1 MLVLTRK
8 KNQSIVIGGKGNPG
22 TGEIEVVILDI
33 SGETVRL
40 GVRGPRE
47 IAVYRKELY
56 EAIREENIRAAR
68 AAGEMPTDLGGL
80 LIADLELPREID

>member
-8 KNQSIVIGGKGNPG
+8 KSQSIIIGGKDSLGDG
-22 TGEIEVVILDI
+22 KIEVVILDV

-40 GVRGPRE
+40 GIRGPRE

-68 AAGEMPTDLGGL
+68 AAGDLPPGVDAL
-80 LIADLELPREID
+80 LTTDLELPGDKD

>member
-8 KNQSIVIGGKGNPG
+8 KNQSIVIGGQGSPG
-22 TGEIEVVILDI
+22 DGKIEVIILDI

-40 GVRGPRE
+40 GIRGPRE

-68 AAGEMPTDLGGL
+68 ATGALPGDLNGL
-80 LIADLELPREID
+80 LPDGQGLPENGD

>member
-8 KNQSIVIGGKGNPG
+8 KNQSIIIGGKASPG
-22 TGEIEVVILDI
+22 DGKIEVVILDI

-40 GVRGPRE
+40 GISGPRE

-56 EAIREENIRAAR
+56 EAIAEENIRAAR
-68 AAGEMPTDLGGL
+68 AAGDLPPGL
-80 LIADLELPREID
+80 DDILPAALELPADKD

>member
-1 MLVLTRK
+1 MLILTRK
-8 KNQSIVIGGKGNPG
+8 TNQSIIIGGKGSPG

-40 GVRGPRE
+40 GIIGPRE

-56 EAIREENIRAAR
+56 EAIREENIRAVR
-68 AAGEMPTDLGGL
+68 AAGELPPDLGGL
-80 LIADLELPREID
+80 LATDPELPGEKD